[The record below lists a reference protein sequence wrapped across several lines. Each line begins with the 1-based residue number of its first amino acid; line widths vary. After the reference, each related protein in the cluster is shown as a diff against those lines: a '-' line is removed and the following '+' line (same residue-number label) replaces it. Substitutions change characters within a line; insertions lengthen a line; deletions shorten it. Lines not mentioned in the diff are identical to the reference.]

1 MSLTE
6 IGNSGKESDSQEI
19 IGHLVLGMWSLRCFW
34 DIQEEISRRWIYE
47 HWKVNKAGWSHT
59 FKSHMWW
66 WNHEYGWDH
75 IQLHSKKGTW
85 TLWVGQRKM
94 SPKMRKKKG
103 MAFLFVFWS
112 HTHKKFSFLK
122 FWFKPVALEC
132 SEAFQIR
139 PIHWNY
145 TSIKGKATFRNYLE
159 NSQYLS
165 LCAFKVHQYTKSY
178 HSQNIDDSAYH
189 SVLKVLSFSHFWAS
203 LYAVLPA
210 LSFSEDFPDFP
221 RLG

>member
-1 MSLTE
+1 MSM
-6 IGNSGKESDSQEI
+6 DEI
-19 IGHLVLGMWSLRCFW
+19 IFNYTVKREPGLCGLDKG
-34 DIQEEISRRWIYE
+34 RWAQKWE
-47 HWKVNKAGWSHT
+47 
-59 FKSHMWW
+59 
-66 WNHEYGWDH
+66 
-75 IQLHSKKGTW
+75 
-85 TLWVGQRKM
+85 
-94 SPKMRKKKG
+94 KKKG